1 MEIDDLCRS
10 MENLIPLHDTQE
22 EYRILQISRSM
33 TIEELSFNS
42 FLVETF
48 NRYRRYL
55 KYINLHL
62 YKKGK
67 LVYILIKEFITFEC
81 VSCNRV
87 FLAAKCVVIDTIVC
101 EILETMELESEVE
114 SEWGE

>member
-1 MEIDDLCRS
+1 MEDLCNL

-42 FLVETF
+42 FLLCSF

-55 KYINLHL
+55 KYINLCS
-62 YKKGK
+62 YKNGK
-67 LVYILIKEFITFEC
+67 LVYILIKEFMEFEKID
-81 VSCNRV
+81 CNRV
-87 FLAAKCVVIDTIVC
+87 FLAAKCIVIDTLVC
-101 EILETMELESEVE
+101 DILESLEEVSDYDNWSE
-114 SEWGE
+114 